1 VAWQEDHLLPRL
13 WDANGHAKGILAPG
27 GYICKTDP
35 DGKTVE
41 MVAYGF
47 RNEFDLGFD
56 AQGELFS
63 YDADMEWDIAAP
75 WYRPTRLAQATSG
88 SDQGWRSGA
97 GKWPYYYPDSVPPTL
112 DIGPGSPTGFLFGT
126 GAKFPAK
133 YQRAAYALDWTYGTM
148 YAVHLTPSG
157 AGFKGEKEEFVAGK
171 PLPLTDAVI
180 HPKDG
185 AMYFAVGGRGTQS
198 ALYRVTYTGAE
209 STAPAAPYTMTAEAK
224 LRRELEKL
232 HEAGTGPEAIAKA
245 WPYLGHAD
253 RLVRSAARVAVE
265 RQPVEKWAAQALAE
279 KNPQAAIEALIAL
292 SRVGRS
298 EAAAKAAMAAQ
309 KKSGVSSGPVH
320 ATPSEDVELQSKV
333 IEALGKLDFKT
344 IAPTLR
350 QPLLRAWQLCFTRF
364 GKPDEATCA
373 AVAAKFD
380 PVYPDA
386 DPVLNRELVEVLVFL
401 DSKTVVAKTVPV
413 LATVRDVAEDIATDS
428 LLARNEG
435 YATAART
442 MQASRPNRQAM
453 ALAYTLRNATAGW
466 TPGLRKAYFAWFP
479 STRGWKGGNSFN
491 GFINN
496 IRTEALANFVPAEER
511 PELDA
516 MSKKP
521 ATGINVGT
529 MQPKGPGRAWTI
541 DEVAALAAG
550 GLKGRNFERGKGMYA
565 ATLCAACHK
574 FAGDGG
580 NVGPDLTGIGNRY
593 TAKDLAENIQDP
605 SKVISDQYGSEQLQT
620 KEGNLIIGRVVGEED
635 GKLMVMTSPLTPS
648 ELTPVPAAD
657 VKERKVWNTSMMPPG
672 LINSLNEEELKDLIA
687 YLMSGGNAND
697 KAFK

>member
-1 VAWQEDHLLPRL
+1 
-13 WDANGHAKGILAPG
+13 
-27 GYICKTDP
+27 
-35 DGKTVE
+35 
-41 MVAYGF
+41 
-47 RNEFDLGFD
+47 
-56 AQGELFS
+56 
-63 YDADMEWDIAAP
+63 
-75 WYRPTRLAQATSG
+75 
-88 SDQGWRSGA
+88 
-97 GKWPYYYPDSVPPTL
+97 
-112 DIGPGSPTGFLFGT
+112 
-126 GAKFPAK
+126 
-133 YQRAAYALDWTYGTM
+133 
-148 YAVHLTPSG
+148 
-157 AGFKGEKEEFVAGK
+157 FKGEKEEFVAGR
-171 PLPLTDAVI
+171 PLPLTDAII

-185 AMYFAVGGRGTQS
+185 AMYFAIGGRKTQS
-198 ALYRVTYTGAE
+198 ALYRVTYVGPE
-209 STAPAAPYTMTAEAK
+209 STAPAAPYTMTAEGK
-224 LRRELEKL
+224 LRHELEKL
-232 HEAGTGPEAIAKA
+232 HENGTGPEAIAKA

-253 RLVRSAARVAVE
+253 RLVRFAARVAIE

-292 SRVGRS
+292 SCVGRS
-298 EAAAKAAMAAQ
+298 EAAEAAAKVAQ

-320 ATPSEDVELQSKV
+320 KTPSEDVELQKKV
-333 IEALGKLDFKT
+333 IDALGKLDFKT
-344 IAPTLR
+344 IAPNLK

-364 GKPDEATCA
+364 GKPDAATCA

-386 DPVLNRELVEVLVFL
+386 DPLMNRELVQLLVFV
-401 DSKTVVAKTVPV
+401 DSTSVVAKTVPV

-453 ALAYTLRNATAGW
+453 DLAYILRNATAGW
-466 TPGLRKAYFAWFP
+466 TPALRKSYFAWFP

-491 GFINN
+491 GFLNN
-496 IRTEALANFVPAEER
+496 IRTEALANFVPEAER

-521 ATGINVGT
+521 AAALSVGT
-529 MQPKGPGRAWTI
+529 MQPKGPGRAWTT
-541 DEVAALAAG
+541 DDMVKLVAG

-580 NVGPDLTGIGNRY
+580 NVGPDLTGTGNRY
-593 TAKDLAENIQDP
+593 TIRDLAENILEP
-605 SKVISDQYGSEQLQT
+605 SKVISDQYGSEELHT
-620 KEGNLIIGRVVGEED
+620 KDGNLIIGRVVAEEA
-635 GKLMVMTSPLTPS
+635 GKLMVMTSPLTPAD
-648 ELTPVPAAD
+648 LTPVPVAD

-697 KAFK
+697 KAFAK